1 MKKIFIA
8 TALFLT
14 TGLLT
19 NAKTGLNPLSA
30 KTEIKDKKDLGNGDD
45 KKDLGNGDAKLATVD
60 KKDLGNGDD
69 KKDLGNG
76 DVKLA

>member
-19 NAKTGLNPLSA
+19 NAKTDLRSTANQA
-30 KTEIKDKKDLGNGDD
+30 IVKDKKE
-45 KKDLGNGDAKLATVD
+45 LGNGDAKLALID
-60 KKDLGNGDD
+60 KKELGNGDD
-69 KKDLGNG
+69 KKELGNGDDKKELGNG